1 VAGSTPGIDGRV
13 SARRPRRT
21 VAFALAV
28 GLSPLIAGAAGAA
41 SISLAR
47 FTDTTT
53 ATKTITTDTL
63 DPPTALSATGGTT
76 AVSLAWTPTVDTYAA
91 GYEVR
96 RATVSGGPYT
106 TVATVTPRA
115 AANTTNTPPANGT
128 YFYVLRSYFQSWLSA
143 STAEV
148 SAGVGQTASGYH
160 GCTTA
165 SNAPETTGD
174 GDGYE
179 SLAANACAAGGGI
192 ATDANTGT
200 NTNLS
205 CTDAGKDAHRFWD
218 FGLGVPATASSIV
231 GIQVRADVG
240 QNNNSGTSWVCVQLS
255 WDGGTSWTAA
265 KSATVASVGTT
276 TYTLGGA
283 ADTWGRTWTGPQLS
297 NASFRLRVIDVS
309 DRASKDIRLDYLAVQ
324 VTYVP

>member
-1 VAGSTPGIDGRV
+1 MSVRTPHRAI
-13 SARRPRRT
+13 
-21 VAFALAV
+21 ALALAI

-47 FTDTTT
+47 FTDATT

-76 AVSLAWTPTVDTYAA
+76 TVSLAWTPTVDTYPT

-106 TVATVTPRA
+106 TVATVTPRTA
-115 AANTTNTPPANGT
+115 ASTTNTPPANGT
-128 YFYVLRSYFQSWLSA
+128 WYYVLRTYFQSWLSA
-143 STAEV
+143 NTAEV
-148 SAGVGQTASGYH
+148 SAAVGQTASGYQ
-160 GCTTA
+160 GCTPA

-179 SLAANACAAGGGI
+179 SLAANACASGGGI

-218 FGLGVPATASSIV
+218 FGLGVPTTASSIV

-265 KSATVASVGTT
+265 KSASLGSVGTT

-283 ADTWGRTWTGPQLS
+283 ADTWGRTWTGAQLS

-309 DRASKDIRLDYLAVQ
+309 DRSGKDIRLDYLAVQ

>member
-1 VAGSTPGIDGRV
+1 M
-13 SARRPRRT
+13 SARRPRRA
-21 VAFALAV
+21 VALALAV

-41 SISLAR
+41 SMSLAR
-47 FTDTTT
+47 FTDAAT
-53 ATKTITTDTL
+53 ATKTVTTDTL

-91 GYEVR
+91 GYEGR
-96 RATVSGGPYT
+96 RATVSGGPYA
-106 TVATVTPRA
+106 TVGTVTPRTTA
-115 AANTTNTPPANGT
+115 STTNTPPANGT
-128 YFYVLRSYFQSWLSA
+128 YYYVLRSYFQSWLSA
-143 STAEV
+143 NTAEV
-148 SAGVGQTASGYH
+148 SAVVGQTTSGYQ
-160 GCTTA
+160 GCTTT

-179 SLAANACAAGGGI
+179 SLATGACAAGGGI

-218 FGLGVPATASSIV
+218 FGLGVPTTASSIL
-231 GIQVRADVG
+231 GIQVRTDVG
-240 QNNNSGTSWVCVQLS
+240 QNNNSGTTWVCVQLS

-265 KSATVASVGTT
+265 KSATLSTVGTT

-283 ADTWGRTWTGPQLS
+283 ADTWGRTWTGTQLS
-297 NASFRLRVIDVS
+297 NASFRLRVTDVS
-309 DRASKDIRLDYLAVQ
+309 DRSSKDFRLDYLAVQ

>member
-1 VAGSTPGIDGRV
+1 V
-13 SARRPRRT
+13 SVHGPRRA
-21 VAFALAV
+21 VALALAV
-28 GLSPLIAGAAGAA
+28 GLSPLIAGVAGAA

-47 FTDTTT
+47 FADATT

-76 AVSLAWTPTVDTYAA
+76 GVSLAWTPTVDTYAA
-91 GYEVR
+91 GYEVG

-106 TVATVTPRA
+106 TVATVTPRTA
-115 AANTTNTPPANGT
+115 ASTTNTPPANGM
-128 YFYVLRSYFQSWLSA
+128 YFYVLRTTFQSWLSA
-143 STAEV
+143 NTAEV
-148 SAGVGQTASGYH
+148 SAAVGQTASGYQ
-160 GCTTA
+160 GCTTT
-165 SNAPETTGD
+165 SNAPETTGH

-179 SLAANACAAGGGI
+179 SLAANACAAGGGV

-240 QNNNSGTSWVCVQLS
+240 LNNNSGTSWVCVQLS
-255 WDGGTSWTAA
+255 WDGGASWTAA
-265 KSATVASVGTT
+265 RSASLTTVGTT

-297 NASFRLRVIDVS
+297 NASFRVRVIDVS
-309 DRASKDIRLDYLAVQ
+309 DRSAKDFRLDYLAVQ